1 MSIRLISI
9 PLATVACGLL
19 ALPLA
24 ARADQWQDIQQRKE
38 LRCGTFADVPPFAAP
53 DPKTREMVGFD
64 IDMCNAIAKRLGV
77 AAKVTPLSVEARV
90 PEVKMGRVDITVAN
104 LAYTLGRAEQIQFSD
119 PYYLA
124 KEMLA
129 VKASDPGT
137 TKADFKGKRLAS
149 TKGSTSEL
157 SIKMN
162 GSEPVTFQD
171 TGSAYMAVQQ
181 NKAVGMVANTMTIT
195 KLVNQSKTGGTEL
208 KMITEPMAFQP
219 IGVGMKKDEPALL
232 AKINETLLDL
242 DKAGEINKLWDKWL
256 GPNTEYKMT
265 REDKV
270 VPLSQLKFT
279 PLP

>member
-1 MSIRLISI
+1 MSVRTHTLRLAVA
-9 PLATVACGLL
+9 ATSLG
-19 ALPLA
+19 ALSFA
-24 ARADQWQDIQQRKE
+24 ALADQLQDIQQRKE

-64 IDMCNAIAKRLGV
+64 VDLCMAIARRLNV
-77 AAKVTPLSVEARV
+77 KATVTPLSVEARV

-129 VKASDPGT
+129 VKASDAGSH
-137 TKADFKGKRLAS
+137 KADFKGKRLAS

-181 NKAVGMVANTMTIT
+181 NKALGIVANTMTIT
-195 KLVNQSKTGGTEL
+195 KLVNQSKASGIPL
-208 KMITEPMAFQP
+208 KMIAEPMAFQP
-219 IGVGMKKDEPALL
+219 IGIGMKKDEPALL
-232 AKINETLLDL
+232 AKINATLLEM
-242 DKAGEINKLWDKWL
+242 DKAGEINQVWEKWL
-256 GPNTEYKMT
+256 GPNTEFKMV

-270 VPLSQLKFT
+270 VPLGELKFT

>member
-1 MSIRLISI
+1 MSVRPSPIQ
-9 PLATVACGLL
+9 LAVIACWLS
-19 ALPLA
+19 ALPFA

-64 IDMCNAIAKRLGV
+64 VDMCNAIAKRLGLT
-77 AAKVTPLSVEARV
+77 AAITPLSVEARV
-90 PEVKMGRVDITVAN
+90 PEVKMGRVDVTVAN

-129 VKASDPGT
+129 VKASDPGS

-157 SIKMN
+157 SIKLN

-181 NKAVGMVANTMTIT
+181 NKALGMVANTMTIT
-195 KLVNQSKTGGTEL
+195 KLVNQSKTSGIEL
-208 KMITEPMAFQP
+208 KMIKEPMAFQP

-232 AKINETLLDL
+232 AKINATLLAM
-242 DKAGEINKLWDKWL
+242 DKAGEIDQLWAKWL
-256 GPNTEYKMT
+256 GPSTEFKMV

-270 VPLSQLKFT
+270 VPLGELKFT

>member
-1 MSIRLISI
+1 MSFKKTSI
-9 PLATVACGLL
+9 HMAVMAAGLSVLAS
-19 ALPLA
+19 A
-24 ARADQWQDIQQRKE
+24 ATADQLSDIMQRKE

-53 DPKTREMVGFD
+53 DQKTREMAGFD
-64 IDMCNAIAKRLGV
+64 VDLCKAIAKRWGV
-77 AAKVTPLSVEARV
+77 TAKVTPLSVEARV
-90 PEVKMGRVDITVAN
+90 PEVKLGHVDITVAN
-104 LAYTLGRAEQIQFSD
+104 LAYTLGRADQIQFSD

-129 VKASDPGT
+129 VKASDT
-137 TKADFKGKRLAS
+137 STSKADYKGKRLAS

-162 GSEPVTFQD
+162 ESEPLTFVD

-181 NKAVGMVANTMTIT
+181 NKALGMVANTMTIT
-195 KLVNQSKTGGTEL
+195 KLVNESKTAGQPL
-208 KMITEPMAFQP
+208 KMLEEPMAFQP
-219 IGVGMKKDEPALL
+219 IGIGMKKDEPALL
-232 AKINETLLDL
+232 IKINETLVAMDQ
-242 DKAGEINKLWDKWL
+242 AGEINQIWDKWL

-265 REDKV
+265 RTDKV

>member
-1 MSIRLISI
+1 MTARLSLIRI
-9 PLATVACGLL
+9 AVAA
-19 ALPLA
+19 ALTALSVA
-24 ARADQWQDIQQRKE
+24 ALADQLQDIQQRKE

-64 IDMCNAIAKRLGV
+64 VDMCNAIAKHLGV
-77 AAKVTPLSVEARV
+77 KAAVTPLSVEARV

-129 VKASDPGT
+129 VKASDPSVHKG
-137 TKADFKGKRLAS
+137 DFKGKRLAS

-181 NKAVGMVANTMTIT
+181 NKALGMVANTMTIT
-195 KLVNQSKTGGTEL
+195 KLVNQSKTAGVPL
-208 KMITEPMAFQP
+208 KMIAEPMAFQP

-232 AKINETLLDL
+232 AKINATLVEM
-242 DKAGEINKLWDKWL
+242 DKAGEINQIWDKWL
-256 GPNTEYKMT
+256 GPNTEFKMV

-270 VPLSQLKFT
+270 VPLAELKFT

>member
-1 MSIRLISI
+1 MSVRTY
-9 PLATVACGLL
+9 TVR
-19 ALPLA
+19 LA
-24 ARADQWQDIQQRKE
+24 AAAIGLGALSSAALADQLQDIQQRKE

-53 DPKTREMVGFD
+53 DPKSREMVGFD
-64 IDMCNAIAKRLGV
+64 VDMCNAIAKRLGV
-77 AAKVTPLSVEARV
+77 KAAITPLSVEARV

-129 VKASDPGT
+129 VKASDPST
-137 TKADFKGKRLAS
+137 HKADYKGKRLAS

-181 NKAVGMVANTMTIT
+181 NKALGMVANTMTIT
-195 KLVNQSKTGGTEL
+195 KLVNQSKTGGVEL
-208 KMITEPMAFQP
+208 KMIAEPMAFQP
-219 IGVGMKKDEPALL
+219 IGVGMRKDEPALL
-232 AKINETLLDL
+232 AKVNSTLREM
-242 DKAGEINKLWDKWL
+242 DKAGEINQIWDKWL
-256 GPNTEYKMT
+256 GPNTEFKMT

-270 VPLSQLKFT
+270 VPLSELKFT

>member
-1 MSIRLISI
+1 MSVRTFTLRL
-9 PLATVACGLL
+9 AVAAVGLGVFSL
-19 ALPLA
+19 SAL
-24 ARADQWQDIQQRKE
+24 ADQWQDIQQRKE

-64 IDMCNAIAKRLGV
+64 VDMCTAIAKRLGLK
-77 AAKVTPLSVEARV
+77 AAITPLSVEARV

-137 TKADFKGKRLAS
+137 RKADFKGKRLAS

-157 SIKMN
+157 SIKLN

-181 NKAVGMVANTMTIT
+181 NKAQGMVANTMTIT
-195 KLVNQSKTGGTEL
+195 KLVNQSKTSGVAL
-208 KMITEPMAFQP
+208 KMIAEPMVFQP

-232 AKINETLLDL
+232 AKINATLVEM
-242 DKAGEINKLWDKWL
+242 DKAGEINQIWDKWL
-256 GPNTEYKMT
+256 GPNTEFKMT

-270 VPLSQLKFT
+270 VPLGELKFE
-279 PLP
+279 PMP